1 MKPSTSQDMVVDVIE
16 HDGEQLSCALL
27 TPVDAAAAV
36 ATTVVLLHGAGTS
49 EKGRLTAL
57 MEEFAARGCRALAFD
72 FSGHGGSSGT
82 DLTPEVL
89 TGRLED
95 YVGALFQRYG

>member
-1 MKPSTSQDMVVDVIE
+1 MPWRE
-16 HDGEQLSCALL
+16 L
-27 TPVDAAAAV
+27 
-36 ATTVVLLHGAGTS
+36 
-49 EKGRLTAL
+49 GR
-57 MEEFAARGCRALAFD
+57 
-72 FSGHGGSSGT
+72 T